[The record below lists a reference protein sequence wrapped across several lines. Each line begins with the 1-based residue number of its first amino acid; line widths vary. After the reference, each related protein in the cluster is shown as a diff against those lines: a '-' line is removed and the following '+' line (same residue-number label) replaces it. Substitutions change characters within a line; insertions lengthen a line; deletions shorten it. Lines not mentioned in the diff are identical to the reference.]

1 MYAITN
7 DNEVYTW
14 GYNGYGQM
22 GFGDKK
28 SRTLPTKTTL
38 QNIKQIAIGENHTL
52 ALTENGQVFVSG
64 KNSDGQLGINTTS
77 DINTWSKMKW
87 NR

>member
-22 GFGDKK
+22 GFGDTK

-64 KNSDGQLGINTTS
+64 KIQMVN
-77 DINTWSKMKW
+77 
-87 NR
+87 